1 MLWVILELLIVEEQL
16 LASRKNKLGATIV
29 ALQNSVDKFH
39 GRLPWGRE
47 NQ

>member
-16 LASRKNKLGATIV
+16 LASRKNKLGVTIV

-39 GRLPWGRE
+39 GRLPWDRE
-47 NQ
+47 NE